1 MDDLNKIFSGIS
13 MYEKLYS
20 QNNTMSSI
28 TALSN
33 PLSISNWI
41 QKSNENLAINAIAGN
56 SIRIWESLLN
66 TPKVSDYNS
75 MSSIMSISNFINNLH
90 NTTSVSNS
98 LNSLAGKMDWF
109 SDYANQPHLYS
120 NNWTKSLLAGSSMI
134 EVLSKS
140 QILNNTSKLSN
151 TWAGLLH
158 PELVKQKKKK
168 IEKNITNAIDSFAD
182 NVATVF
188 SQIEDFDEG
197 QRNLFATN
205 VNEALTYEANSNI
218 DAPSYFVVLEWM
230 LNKYNEAIESAII
243 VNNVEE
249 LKNIY
254 NQLKKITIVGWVSI
268 ITIMALSSIVGNKAD
283 SLLDSLTGNKEIV
296 KSNFELS
303 YNAKTNSSKPLLI
316 EPDDKTEVLC
326 IIPDCTE
333 VQLGNIEGKYI
344 FVRLLHNGTV
354 QEGWCLNKGFTK

>member
-1 MDDLNKIFSGIS
+1 MDDFYKLFGGIS

-20 QNNTMSSI
+20 QKNAISSI

-33 PLSISNWI
+33 PLNVSNWI
-41 QKSNENLAINAIAGN
+41 QRSNENLAINAIAGN
-56 SIRIWESLLN
+56 SIQIWESLLN
-66 TPKVSDYNS
+66 TPKVPDG

-98 LNSLAGKMDWF
+98 LNSLAGKMTWL

-120 NNWTKSLLAGSSMI
+120 NNWTKSLLAGNSMI
-134 EVLSKS
+134 EILSKS
-140 QILNNTSKLSN
+140 QILNNSSKLSN
-151 TWAGLLH
+151 TWAGLLNT
-158 PELVKQKKKK
+158 ESVKQKKKK
-168 IEKNITNAIDSFAD
+168 IEKNITNAIDSFSD
-182 NVATVF
+182 NVATVY
-188 SQIEDFDEG
+188 SQIEEFDEA

-230 LNKYNEAIESAII
+230 LNKYNEAIESALI

-254 NQLKKITIVGWVSI
+254 NKLKKITIVGWVSI
-268 ITIMALSSIVGNKAD
+268 FTIMALGGVIGNKAD
-283 SLLDSLTGNKEIV
+283 LLLDSLTGTKEIV

-303 YNAKTNSSKPLLI
+303 YNAKTNSSKPLRI
-316 EPDDKTEVLC
+316 EPDGRTKVLLV
-326 IIPDCTE
+326 IPDCTE
-333 VQLGNIEGKYI
+333 VQLGEIIGKYI
-344 FVRLLHNGTV
+344 QVTLLHNGTV
-354 QEGWCLNKGFTK
+354 VRGWCLNKEFAISR